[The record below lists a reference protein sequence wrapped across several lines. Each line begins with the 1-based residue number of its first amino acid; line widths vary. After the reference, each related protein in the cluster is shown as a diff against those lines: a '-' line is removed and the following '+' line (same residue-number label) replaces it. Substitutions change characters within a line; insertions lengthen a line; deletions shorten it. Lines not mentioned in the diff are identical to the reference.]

1 MVASERCG
9 LSEGRDGVPES
20 HRFPKPGA
28 SWSYELSFPA
38 TCAKQARQ
46 IWMSIGKGRGTWT
59 RDVFAVDGDT
69 RCYQRLKD
77 GKFCRVS
84 LVGHDI
90 FVDRSSAPR
99 ETCPLPVWFCICPAW
114 QEISELEMRWEQSRP
129 SCTAADKLDKT
140 KYKLQDL

>member
-28 SWSYELSFPA
+28 SWSYEFSFPA

-59 RDVFAVDGDT
+59 RDVFAVDGKM
-69 RCYQRLKD
+69 L
-77 GKFCRVS
+77 
-84 LVGHDI
+84 
-90 FVDRSSAPR
+90 SASKR
-99 ETCPLPVWFCICPAW
+99 RYV
-114 QEISELEMRWEQSRP
+114 
-129 SCTAADKLDKT
+129 
-140 KYKLQDL
+140 LQGIAGWP